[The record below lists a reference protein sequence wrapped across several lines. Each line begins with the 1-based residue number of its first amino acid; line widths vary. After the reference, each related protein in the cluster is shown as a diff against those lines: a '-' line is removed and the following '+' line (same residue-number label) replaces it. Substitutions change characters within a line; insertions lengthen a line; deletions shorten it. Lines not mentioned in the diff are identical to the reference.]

1 MNAVAAFFH
10 HVDRQDWAAVR
21 AGLADAVDTD
31 YTSLFGGVP
40 ERVDAG
46 TLVSRWRGLLP
57 GFDVTQHLLG
67 PVAVIGTDGDT
78 VTAEC
83 NVRAYHRLGEQV
95 WMVAGR
101 YTLTV
106 TAGRV
111 AGIVLHT
118 LYEEGSRQLIDEAG
132 RRAAQP

>member
-1 MNAVAAFFH
+1 M
-10 HVDRQDWAAVR
+10 
-21 AGLADAVDTD
+21 T
-31 YTSLFGGVP
+31 
-40 ERVDAG
+40 
-46 TLVSRWRGLLP
+46 
-57 GFDVTQHLLG
+57 
-67 PVAVIGTDGDT
+67 GTDGDT

-83 NVRAYHRLGEQV
+83 DARAYHRLGEQV